1 MRATIALIKRELL
14 EHRGAFV
21 YAPAVL
27 VGVLILAIVYSLL
40 SGRADFNETPT
51 NMSSAITIYQIALG
65 GTFGLWSVYAG
76 LGLFFYYADSFSAD
90 RRNNAL
96 LFWKSMPQ
104 SDFKILGS
112 KALAGITIFPALL
125 VGFAVLTAVVLYLG
139 LLLASAKVPFIGAP
153 GPLEALSSLI
163 QMSIVGTIYM
173 FLAILWSAPFL
184 AWVAGL
190 STLFRRWS
198 IPLALLIPGAVVL
211 LEFLN
216 SLRNGT
222 RDDRPIAEFLAW
234 RLDMIADERALFASL
249 IAPGGGPMKLLTVIL
264 ESVNWVHMG
273 AGIIV
278 AAAIV
283 SLASE
288 YRRRRIEA

>member
-1 MRATIALIKRELL
+1 M
-14 EHRGAFV
+14 
-21 YAPAVL
+21 
-27 VGVLILAIVYSLL
+27 
-40 SGRADFNETPT
+40 
-51 NMSSAITIYQIALG
+51 
-65 GTFGLWSVYAG
+65 
-76 LGLFFYYADSFSAD
+76 
-90 RRNNAL
+90 
-96 LFWKSMPQ
+96 
-104 SDFKILGS
+104 
-112 KALAGITIFPALL
+112 
-125 VGFAVLTAVVLYLG
+125 LTAVVLYLG

-153 GPLEALSSLI
+153 GPLEALSSLV

-278 AAAIV
+278 AVAIV